1 MFLSDNLYVSA
12 KEHKPFKNV
21 LPPIRHILS
30 SIGTPTYKLVKFLV
44 PILSDNTQNEFSV
57 QYSFTNEILT
67 QDSDLNMAS
76 LGVDSLLTTSLPS
89 LHKIK
94 LLIFA

>member
-30 SIGTPTYKLVKFLV
+30 SIGTPTYKLVKCLV

-76 LGVDSLLTTSLPS
+76 LDVDSLLTTSLPS